1 MQLTNSVARYSA
13 GDDDIFWVNQ
23 LQAALI
29 QKGYHCGEEETED
42 FVFGHDTES
51 ALMTFQVWA
60 LSSATWSKC
69 WAVSSMDS
77 CLHCASAAAFQAL
90 LHAGLQR
97 AA

>member
-1 MQLTNSVARYSA
+1 M
-13 GDDDIFWVNQ
+13 NQ

-60 LSSATWSKC
+60 LASDMVDLQGSVIT
-69 WAVSSMDS
+69 S
-77 CLHCASAAAFQAL
+77 CF
-90 LHAGLQR
+90 
-97 AA
+97 